1 MKALV
6 HVTLKQDV
14 LDPQGKAIARA
25 CASLG
30 FAQLEDVRQGKLF
43 ELRLAQG
50 LDRAQAEALVREVAE
65 KLLANPVIED
75 FRIVSIE
82 S

>member
-1 MKALV
+1 VKALV
-6 HVTLKQDV
+6 HVTLKPDV

-25 CASLG
+25 GGSLG
-30 FAQLEDVRQGKLF
+30 FEELLDVRQGKLF
-43 ELRLAQG
+43 ELRLAPG
-50 LDRAQAEALVREVAE
+50 LERTKAEALARELAQ

-82 S
+82 G

>member
-14 LDPQGKAIARA
+14 LDPQGKAIAHA
-25 CASLG
+25 CDSLG
-30 FAQLEDVRQGKLF
+30 LGSIEGVRQGKLF
-43 ELRLAQG
+43 ELEIAADDPADARGVVEQ
-50 LDRAQAEALVREVAE
+50 VAE

-75 FRIVSIE
+75 YEIVSIG
-82 S
+82 

>member
-6 HVTLKQDV
+6 HVTLKRDV

-25 CASLG
+25 CGSLG
-30 FAQLEDVRQGKLF
+30 YAQVTDVRQGKLF
-43 ELRLAQG
+43 ELRLEDG
-50 LDRAQAEALVREVAE
+50 LGREKAEALAREIAQ

-82 S
+82 A